1 MTRALSNNPRVT
13 VVTPTFNRADFLPET
28 IESVLMQDYPNLE
41 LLVLDDGST
50 DDTPALLESYATRYP
65 QRVRWTRHVNMG
77 QAKTLNCGF
86 EMASGELLC
95 ILNSDDLLLDG
106 AITRLTSELVSD
118 GSAIVAYPDF
128 RVIDESGGTI
138 VELLMPPYSFEE
150 MARSQNNFLG
160 PGVIFTKEMAL
171 QLHGWDPSYRIMP
184 DFDFWMRGALLG
196 PYLHVPI
203 VLASLRRHTGSIT
216 VEGQGAEAI
225 SERFRFIES
234 FYDRPD
240 LPDDIASTRADA
252 YRNLYI
258 ISGISML
265 PEFNRAE
272 DRFVIHDRLA
282 WALDSRAGGR
292 SVESELLAEREH
304 GNRLQTA
311 LDGYVS
317 RADDLR
323 SELDLRD
330 ALVEEQKAIIA
341 VLQERNQVATRRTYL
356 GRMMRAFRY
365 RFSTISQTGESK

>member
-118 GSAIVAYPDF
+118 GSAIAAYPDF

-282 WALDSRAGGR
+282 WASDSGAVGR
-292 SVESELLAEREH
+292 SVESELLAERERA
-304 GNRLQTA
+304 NRLQAA
-311 LDGYVS
+311 LNGQVS
-317 RADDLR
+317 HVDHLQ
-323 SELDLRD
+323 SELALRD
-330 ALVEEQKAIIA
+330 AEV
-341 VLQERNQVATRRTYL
+341 QERTAVMAAQKIQKSETGPRTSV
-356 GRMMRAFRY
+356 GRMMSAVRR
-365 RFSTISQTGESK
+365 RFSTTAQIDEAD